1 MQELRQTNIGTLMG
15 EALIADP
22 GTEVSKVIGQLKKK
36 AAYEV
41 FYLQAG
47 RPFMATIRDLLN
59 SKNLTTSRL
68 ETIANTVPKLPPEE
82 RLLSAAGILSDY
94 RIRALPVVEKGK
106 IVGALHTRDIVKAM
120 EPVVPNAKVSSIMT
134 PHPITI
140 SSDDSV
146 LKAKSLMLRRKID
159 HLPVLKNEKLVGIVD
174 SSEILGAAIPP
185 ERQLAAVGAKAV
197 GTKRMLDYPVDGIMN
212 TTPVEFEPNDSIQK
226 LVGQIL
232 KMRANAALVT
242 WAYEIQGIITLR
254 DIVKI
259 LTGKRKAEPKVYIV
273 GLPDDPFEAETAKT
287 KFSRIISTISKSMD
301 IVEARATIKILKTLR
316 EKERR
321 RYEVKVS
328 IVTHSNVYNFS
339 KDGAQ
344 LSDIF
349 DELQQRI
356 RRINVKRPKIRP
368 TLRKPSG
375 LGLEE

>member
-1 MQELRQTNIGTLMG
+1 MQELRQTNIGILMG

-22 GTEVSKVIGQLKKK
+22 GTEVSKVIGLLKKND
-36 AAYEV
+36 AYEV

-47 RPFMATIRDLLN
+47 RASMATIRDLLN
-59 SKNLTTSRL
+59 AKNLTTRKL
-68 ETIANTVPKLPPEE
+68 ETIANTVPKLSAEE
-82 RLLSAAGILSDY
+82 KLGSAVRILSDY
-94 RIRALPVVEKGK
+94 RIRALPVIEKGK
-106 IVGALHTRDIVKAM
+106 IVGALHVKDVVEAM
-120 EPVVPNAKVSSIMT
+120 EPVMPNAKVSSIMT

-146 LKAKSLMLRRKID
+146 LKAKGLMLRRKID
-159 HLPVLKNEKLVGIVD
+159 HLPVLKNEKLVGMVD
-174 SSEILGAAIPP
+174 SSEILYTSIPP
-185 ERQLAAVGAKAV
+185 ERQPAAVGAKAV

-212 TTPVEFEPNDSIQK
+212 TTPLEFEPSDSIQK
-226 LVGQIL
+226 SVGQML

-242 WAYEIQGIITLR
+242 WAHELQGIVTLR

-259 LTGKRKAEPKVYIV
+259 LVEEPEQPPSIYIV

-287 KFSRIISTISKSMD
+287 KFSRIISAISKSMD

-328 IVTHSNVYNFS
+328 IATHSNVYNFS

-368 TLRKPSG
+368 TQRKPSG

>member
-1 MQELRQTNIGTLMG
+1 MG
-15 EALIADP
+15 NALIADP
-22 GTEVSKVIGQLKKK
+22 GTEVSKVIGLLKKSD
-36 AAYEV
+36 AYEV

-47 RPFMATIRDLLN
+47 RALMATIRDLLN
-59 SKNLTTSRL
+59 AKNLTTSKL
-68 ETIANTVPKLPPEE
+68 ENIANTVPKLSAEE
-82 RLLSAAGILSDY
+82 KLGNAVRILSDY
-94 RIRALPVVEKGK
+94 RIRALPVIEKGK
-106 IVGALHTRDIVKAM
+106 IVGALHVKDVVEAM
-120 EPVVPNAKVSSIMT
+120 EPVVPNAKVSAIMT

-146 LKAKSLMLRRKID
+146 LKAKGLMLRRKID
-159 HLPVLKNEKLVGIVD
+159 HLPVLKNEKLVGMVD
-174 SSEILGAAIPP
+174 SSEILYATIPP
-185 ERQLAAVGAKAV
+185 ERQSAAVGAKAV
-197 GTKRMLDYPVDGIMN
+197 GTKRMLDYPVDGIMD
-212 TTPVEFEPNDSIQK
+212 TTPLEFELNDSIQK
-226 LVGQIL
+226 SVGQML

-242 WAYEIQGIITLR
+242 WAHELQGIVTLR

-259 LTGKRKAEPKVYIV
+259 LVEEPKQPPSTYIV

-328 IVTHSNVYNFS
+328 IATRSNVYNFS

-368 TLRKPSG
+368 TQRKPAV
-375 LGLEE
+375 LEE